1 MNSKRKVGEGIGP
14 STVQVQMV
22 KKLDKMEQQ
31 LEEVLKR
38 VQDLELEMNYPLE
51 SKIKKSYINR
61 LKKIEKSVKSGQLN
75 VTTAS

>member
-1 MNSKRKVGEGIGP
+1 
-14 STVQVQMV
+14 MV

-61 LKKIEKSVKSGQLN
+61 LKKIEKSVKSGQVIRYN
-75 VTTAS
+75 SFVDFVKAVS

>member
-1 MNSKRKVGEGIGP
+1 MAQ

-61 LKKIEKSVKSGQLN
+61 LKKIEKSVKSGQVIRYN
-75 VTTAS
+75 SFVDFVKAVS

>member
-1 MNSKRKVGEGIGP
+1 MAQ

-38 VQDLELEMNYPLE
+38 SRIL
-51 SKIKKSYINR
+51 S
-61 LKKIEKSVKSGQLN
+61 
-75 VTTAS
+75 